1 MTNMKRYLLLAAV
14 VIFTSCGGE
23 KTTETAKET
32 APQAATYNPYS
43 KSVITHQ
50 IFRVDSVDN
59 SGVRGW
65 GYNIMVDGKIYIHQP
80 TIPAIMGNNGFSSED
95 KASKAAEFVIYKIRN
110 NVIPPSVSPEELDSL
125 EVLD

>member
-1 MTNMKRYLLLAAV
+1 MRTILLFAATL
-14 VIFTSCGGE
+14 IFFASCGGE
-23 KTTETAKET
+23 KTETSTETP
-32 APQAATYNPYS
+32 PQPTTYNPYS

-80 TIPAIMGNNGFSSED
+80 TVPAIMGNNGFSSEQ
-95 KASKAAEFVIYKIRN
+95 KAAKAAEFVIYKIRN
-110 NVIPPSVSPEELDSL
+110 NVIPPSVTPEELDSL